1 MEKGAEPRKSDLG
14 NQHVGP
20 PGPGRTPLRVGRLV
34 PALRIQARA
43 IPTEAE
49 RAPCRPGGPQT
60 PASAPGAAPSAACT
74 FPAPHLREWLVLG
87 GLLGS
92 LSSSPGQRL
101 PGPAICRRVWAF
113 FPEGLGTQT
122 PRSRFRG
129 VVLRLLAPLPGLTM
143 KPWRPPQLR
152 WTSPFKKSYQT
163 TYLEKWVH
171 TCVHV
176 FSDTHI
182 PDSSPHSCLHL
193 PPLPAPTR
201 YVLEQIQVACAVHQ
215 LSRTS
220 VTNLR
225 EGRKQLFGQR
235 LEALAAGAALRDAPH
250 PSAAPAEKGPCRSQ
264 MISETAGT
272 SGRRA
277 PRRGPKCARWGC
289 SAVSLVLRY
298 PPWPFVLI
306 PPPTRLGAGASP
318 PPPLSSSTGGEGL
331 RRCLWSGARR
341 AGAGVRARRGGGA
354 RQAQSWGAAPCP
366 SRKPREQ
373 ARPSCPFRDKEEGR
387 AAFSYK

>member
-1 MEKGAEPRKSDLG
+1 M
-14 NQHVGP
+14 
-20 PGPGRTPLRVGRLV
+20 
-34 PALRIQARA
+34 
-43 IPTEAE
+43 
-49 RAPCRPGGPQT
+49 
-60 PASAPGAAPSAACT
+60 
-74 FPAPHLREWLVLG
+74 
-87 GLLGS
+87 
-92 LSSSPGQRL
+92 
-101 PGPAICRRVWAF
+101 
-113 FPEGLGTQT
+113 
-122 PRSRFRG
+122 
-129 VVLRLLAPLPGLTM
+129 
-143 KPWRPPQLR
+143 
-152 WTSPFKKSYQT
+152 
-163 TYLEKWVH
+163 H

-373 ARPSCPFRDKEEGR
+373 ARSSCPFRDKEEGR